1 MVQRLLDGDR
11 RKDRMGRIEKRP
23 TRGRQPYA
31 VNFVHAP
38 AAQALMH
45 RVVLAVDGEQRLALA
60 ASLGCDQLSRGD
72 KTFLVGEPLN
82 LARAHRFVSGLQPSH
97 AHDGADYKVYFRMRG
112 DTNRTRRTVSAFD
125 LAQPFFIT
133 RAPRGAA

>member
-60 ASLGCDQLSRGD
+60 ASLGCDQLPPAAPCPTSIS
-72 KTFLVGEPLN
+72 PN
-82 LARAHRFVSGLQPSH
+82 PSF
-97 AHDGADYKVYFRMRG
+97 FR
-112 DTNRTRRTVSAFD
+112 RTRSASASD
-125 LAQPFFIT
+125 SAAIDIT
-133 RAPRGAA
+133 RGRQRRAWSTAASRFDPAANATI